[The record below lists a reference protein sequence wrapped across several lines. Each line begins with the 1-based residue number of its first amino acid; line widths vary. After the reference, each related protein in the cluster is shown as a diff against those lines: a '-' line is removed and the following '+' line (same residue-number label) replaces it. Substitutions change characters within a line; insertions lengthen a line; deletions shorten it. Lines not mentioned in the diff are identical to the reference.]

1 MRVLAAISE
10 AGFKSEP
17 LGTMQTAE
25 GSLSGVDP
33 AVELQQS
40 IRLEGLGTA
49 QRLEILLNM
58 LVVPHVQP

>member
-1 MRVLAAISE
+1 
-10 AGFKSEP
+10 
-17 LGTMQTAE
+17 MQTAE

-49 QRLEILLNM
+49 QTLEILLNM

>member
-1 MRVLAAISE
+1 MSE
-10 AGFKSEP
+10 TGFKSEP

-33 AVELQQS
+33 AVALQQS

-49 QRLEILLNM
+49 QTLEILLNT
-58 LVVPHVQP
+58 VVVQNVKT